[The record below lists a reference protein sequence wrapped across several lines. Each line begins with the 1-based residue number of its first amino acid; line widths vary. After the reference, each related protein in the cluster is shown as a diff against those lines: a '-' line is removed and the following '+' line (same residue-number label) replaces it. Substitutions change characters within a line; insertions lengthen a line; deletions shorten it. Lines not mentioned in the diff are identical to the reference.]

1 MLKAL
6 AIVGL
11 VAANSLVNAALPD
24 ADKVTA
30 LDQWTDISFGLYS
43 GFIDIKDTKKS
54 LHYVAAMSQGDYKTD
69 PVIIWFNG
77 GPGCSSLLG
86 LMQEHGPYVIEDG
99 STTFTKND
107 HSWNQ

>member
-6 AIVGL
+6 TIVGL
-11 VAANSLVNAALPD
+11 VAASSFVNAALPE
-24 ADKVTA
+24 ADKVLA
-30 LDQWTDISFGLYS
+30 LDQWTDISKGLYS
-43 GFIDIKDTKKS
+43 GFIDIKETKKS
-54 LHYVAAMSQGDYKTD
+54 LHYVAALSQRDHTTD

-99 STTFTKND
+99 NTTFTKND
-107 HSWNQ
+107 HSWN